1 MRMLEMEESLRIV
14 EQAIDQIPDGDVSS
28 AIPKRVKPPEGQ
40 IYSRIENARGEL
52 GYFIISDGSVNPT
65 RVKVRAPSFVNMEI
79 FGELCKGH
87 MVADVV
93 AILGSIDIV
102 LGEID
107 R

>member
-1 MRMLEMEESLRIV
+1 MVMYPL
-14 EQAIDQIPDGDVSS
+14 
-28 AIPKRVKPPEGQ
+28 KYPPEGQ
-40 IYSRIENARGEL
+40 IYSRVENARGEL

-93 AILGSIDIV
+93 AILGSVDIV